1 MRTLLTQTYPRSKGN
16 DAARC
21 DIEIAYGDVALS
33 DSKACSECKMKPDRY
48 PTACNEV
55 GLKIHTDNPLC
66 ILRFDNYIQQF
77 YPLDKVP
84 SNCDYLIFDEGVD
97 IRKIAFC
104 DLTCST
110 LGNVEP
116 NGGKYPEGKRSKC
129 RTQMQTSLD
138 TLAQDNLLASRI
150 YSIPCRIA
158 IFGWRE
164 YRKKVDSDRATSSML
179 GFGRTP
185 SSMSNILEYEAMAL
199 TGNFKFIEVKYP
211 SVYSWTE
218 SWQDIST
225 YSE

>member
-1 MRTLLTQTYPRSKGN
+1 MITLLTHTYPGSRGKV
-16 DAARC
+16 ATRC
-21 DIEIAYGDVALS
+21 DIQILDGDISLS
-33 DSKACSECKMKPDRY
+33 DPKACSECKKNPDRY
-48 PTACNEV
+48 PPACDEV
-55 GLKIHTDNPLC
+55 CLKLHADNPLC
-66 ILRFDNYIQQF
+66 ILRFDNYLQQF

-110 LGNVEP
+110 QENVEP
-116 NGGKYPEGKRSKC
+116 NSGKYPEGKRSKC
-129 RTQMQTSLD
+129 RTQMQTSLN
-138 TLAQDNLLASRI
+138 TIAQDSLLATRI
-150 YSIPCRIA
+150 YSIPHRIA

-164 YRKKVDSDRATSSML
+164 YRKEVDSDRATSAML

-211 SVYSWTE
+211 SFYLWTE
-218 SWQDIST
+218 SQQDIST
-225 YSE
+225 YD